1 MVKFAFFFFIAL
13 CITNALF
20 AQKTFELTIKLDS
33 SINPKKMHYQ
43 YENGKGTIF
52 LPDTFGDSRNVI
64 IKGIYYSQLLSFAA
78 GYVDTGKKYYYND
91 FFLTDKPAALTF
103 YNKPNNYMELKY
115 SSSQNVKRVYDTVE
129 NKIQRELEAYKRRED
144 TLFIAFMMENQDR
157 FGKSDSL
164 RRIFK
169 KLYKKSVLNA
179 MAFLKRYPDDYYSF
193 WYFRNQLV
201 QLPNGFLNTDT
212 TLIEKQYAYL
222 KAVYPPKFTQSEEG
236 KNLLQL
242 FETWLN
248 PLKKGEPAPLFSFST
263 LEGKKLKL
271 ADLKGKYVLLDFW
284 ATWCGPCMAE
294 IPFIKQL
301 RKKYPA
307 DKLVIV
313 GISQDRDKRKWQ
325 ETIKTEDMNWLH
337 HLDTNADIAHLYGV
351 NLFPTLVLI
360 DKKGKTIYV
369 SDGKTND
376 KDILP
381 DVLSLTG
388 TGTN

>member
-1 MVKFAFFFFIAL
+1 MAKFAFIFFIAL
-13 CITNALF
+13 CTVNTLF
-20 AQKTFELTIKLDS
+20 AQKTFEVTIKLDS

-43 YENGKGTIF
+43 YENGKGITF

-64 IKGIYYSQLLSFAA
+64 IKGTYYSQLLSFTAS
-78 GYVDTGKKYYYND
+78 YVDTGKKYYSND

-103 YNKPNNYMELKY
+103 YNKPNDDMELKY
-115 SSSQNVKRVYDTVE
+115 SSSQNAKRVYDTVE
-129 NKIQRELEAYKRRED
+129 NKIQREMEADKRRED
-144 TLFIAFMMENQDR
+144 TLFIAFMMENQGK
-157 FGKSDSL
+157 FGQSDSL

-169 KLYKKSVLNA
+169 KLYKRSVLNA
-179 MAFLKRYPDDYYSF
+179 MAFLKRYPEDYYSF

-212 TLIEKQYAYL
+212 TLIEKQYAYF
-222 KAVYPPKFTQSEEG
+222 KAVFPPKFTQSEEG
-236 KNLLQL
+236 RNLLQR

-248 PLKKGEPAPLFSFST
+248 PLRKGEPAPLFDIST
-263 LEGKKLKL
+263 LDGKKLKL

-313 GISQDRDKRKWQ
+313 GISQDRDKKKWQ
-325 ETIKTEDMNWLH
+325 EAIKNEDMDWLH
-337 HLDTNADIAHLYGV
+337 HLDTNADIAHLYGI
-351 NLFPTLVLI
+351 NWFPTLVLL
-360 DKKGKTIYV
+360 DKIGNVVYA
-369 SDGKTND
+369 SDNKKED
-376 KDILP
+376 KDALP
-381 DVLSLTG
+381 DILNLYI
-388 TGTN
+388 N